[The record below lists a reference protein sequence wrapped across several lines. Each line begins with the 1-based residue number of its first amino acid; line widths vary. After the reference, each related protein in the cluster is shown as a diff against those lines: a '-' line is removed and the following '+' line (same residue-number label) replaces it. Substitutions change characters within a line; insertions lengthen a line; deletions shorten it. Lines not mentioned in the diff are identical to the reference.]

1 MLSELLKE
9 FDKIWHVLNKSWLKF
24 KDTKPKSNITKRF
37 WMKILEKYS
46 IDFPNIAEPI
56 LIPLPISP
64 GTGPLERSY

>member
-9 FDKIWHVLNKSWLKF
+9 FDKIWNVLNKSWLKF

-37 WMKILEKYS
+37 WIKILEKYS
-46 IDFPNIAEPI
+46 IDFPNIAELI
-56 LIPLPISP
+56 LLPLPISP